1 MIRSRGNIFKIN
13 ICQLFLKLENLFP
26 CLQREV
32 YFQHNTSVPFLKTS
46 ETNLDGVFVF
56 WKMSLSF
63 SFRTVFILFKVRG
76 GKKKSMNLFTVIV
89 GSNESNFKDLIFK
102 MF

>member
-1 MIRSRGNIFKIN
+1 M
-13 ICQLFLKLENLFP
+13 
-26 CLQREV
+26 
-32 YFQHNTSVPFLKTS
+32 
-46 ETNLDGVFVF
+46 FVF

-63 SFRTVFILFKVRG
+63 SFRTVFILFKGRG